1 MVIPMN
7 NLENPNNTNETVEL
21 DPVSEKLFQE
31 ALKMNP
37 GIDRA
42 FFKEFR
48 DLILE
53 NHQTFIGKLDQN
65 DTPSQAA

>member
-1 MVIPMN
+1 MVFGMN
-7 NLENPNNTNETVEL
+7 NMFEKETNDVEL

-53 NHQTFIGKLDQN
+53 NHQAFIAKLDQN